1 MTRAEQYQGNI
12 GNKFYADG
20 SVRSFAGNTVIS
32 FINHADPIFA
42 LFCRVRS
49 MLQATSGRRL
59 LHVFAG

>member
-12 GNKFYADG
+12 GNKFHADG

-32 FINHADPIFA
+32 FINHAEPIFA
-42 LFCRVRS
+42 LFWPGAFHAAGNQR
-49 MLQATSGRRL
+49 RRL

>member
-12 GNKFYADG
+12 GNKFHADG

-32 FINHADPIFA
+32 FIDHAAPIFA

-49 MLQATSGRRL
+49 VLQ
-59 LHVFAG
+59 